1 LHTNNTTTSFS
12 ITIPTN
18 DGYSFDI
25 NLDLS
30 FNISS
35 IDKVLSIPD
44 PMKALRHGLLY
55 DSQILGRSIA
65 SSNILQDPNHNESII
80 MKLNTIDSNNNSTST
95 SFPSMIRAATE
106 YGIKINTIQIT
117 SIKPCHALDEYI
129 QNKQSLELII
139 QNQITTR
146 NHECQLHDLEMKNQ
160 YECIDDKMEMER
172 KEMTMKHE
180 LDLERHELEMITLER
195 KILFEKKKTEG
206 EKEIRKI
213 NEESILE
220 VLEKL
225 KVMGVDMTKFMTTY
239 SGLAIAEELIG
250 KSKVMKRNTDKIQ
263 CTNEVKMSEKGE

>member
-1 LHTNNTTTSFS
+1 
-12 ITIPTN
+12 
-18 DGYSFDI
+18 
-25 NLDLS
+25 
-30 FNISS
+30 
-35 IDKVLSIPD
+35 
-44 PMKALRHGLLY
+44 
-55 DSQILGRSIA
+55 
-65 SSNILQDPNHNESII
+65 
-80 MKLNTIDSNNNSTST
+80 
-95 SFPSMIRAATE
+95 
-106 YGIKINTIQIT
+106 
-117 SIKPCHALDEYI
+117 
-129 QNKQSLELII
+129 
-139 QNQITTR
+139 
-146 NHECQLHDLEMKNQ
+146 MKNQ

-213 NEESILE
+213 NEERILE

-263 CTNEVKMSEKGE
+263 CTNEVKMSEKDE